1 MAPRA
6 DPRPHTGREDV
17 RVSTVHH
24 VGITVSDIERSL
36 DFYADLL
43 GGERLGPWRRSGP
56 RIDAVTGYPGV
67 VVHQAF
73 VRAPEGTTLVE
84 LLQYENGSTTVL
96 DPDNGHVGAAHVAIT
111 VTGLDDLLARLRERG
126 VAQVSDPIVASEPL
140 AGYRCVY
147 VLDPD
152 RVRVELVE
160 PPAADLP

>member
-1 MAPRA
+1 MTA
-6 DPRPHTGREDV
+6 
-17 RVSTVHH
+17 VHH
-24 VGITVSDIERSL
+24 IGITVSDLEASL

-43 GGERLGPWRRSGP
+43 GGERIGPFERSGP

-67 VVHQAF
+67 VVRQAF
-73 VRAPEGTTLVE
+73 VRALTGDTVVE
-84 LLQYENGSTTVL
+84 LLQYVGGSSVRL

-111 VTGLDDLLARLRERG
+111 VRGLDGLLDRLRQRG
-126 VAQVSDPIVASEPL
+126 VETVSDPIVVSAPM

-160 PPAADLP
+160 PPAEQRTSQALGWEKR

>member
-1 MAPRA
+1 MTA
-6 DPRPHTGREDV
+6 
-17 RVSTVHH
+17 VHH

-73 VRAPEGTTLVE
+73 VRAQEGATMVE

-96 DPDNGHVGAAHVAIT
+96 DPDNGCVGAAHVAIT
-111 VTGLDDLLARLRERG
+111 VTGLDQILAGLRERG
-126 VAQVSDPIVASEPL
+126 VEQVSEPIVASEPM
-140 AGYRCVY
+140 AGHRCVY

-160 PPAADLP
+160 PPAAGSPA

>member
-1 MAPRA
+1 M
-6 DPRPHTGREDV
+6 T
-17 RVSTVHH
+17 SVHH

-43 GGERLGPWRRSGP
+43 GGERLGPWARSGP

-73 VRAPEGTTLVE
+73 VRPPRGSTMVE
-84 LLQYENGSTTVL
+84 LLQYENGSSVVIN
-96 DPDNGHVGAAHVAIT
+96 PDNGHVGAAHVAIT
-111 VTGLDDLLARLRERG
+111 VTGLDEILDRLRDQG
-126 VAQVSDPIVASEPL
+126 VEAVSDPIVASEPM
-140 AGYRCVY
+140 AGHRCVY

-160 PPAADLP
+160 PPT